1 MADESQSPGFISG
14 LINSLGKDKN
24 SIPQSWL
31 DAIQAG
37 ITKNLPKQLD
47 ALINNSFAVS
57 NQLSLQSAVLRN
69 LDKSLGPALEKTLL
83 ETFKKYDKEYLG
95 KDDSASSKLED
106 KKYKE
111 REKVTEKKHK
121 ELLTAIEKNVTAQ
134 GVGPSTKDGA
144 QEAANVLAD
153 IPVQPV
159 SVVSI
164 EPLAL
169 SALQKV
175 FSSAIGD
182 LAGAKEAPAA
192 AGVGGD
198 SKLGFLGTGLSGIAN
213 ALKKL
218 GTKEALLGTA
228 TLIGLGAALFVSA
241 KGFQEFAE
249 VNWIGMAKGFVA
261 LLGLVAI
268 TKLLASS
275 SAQMLLGAATLVV
288 LGLAVIAAG
297 KGFQMFGELDWSAIG
312 KGFTALL
319 GLGVIAVAFGA
330 FIGVIVPGAIAIG
343 LLGLALI
350 PFAYALGKTAEALQV
365 FTAVE
370 WESIGKAAVALIA
383 LGAVGSILGV
393 LSPLL
398 LLASIAL
405 IPFSLAI
412 YTLSLGLES
421 LSKINLEDIQ
431 NGMVALKEVVK
442 AVLDIG
448 VFASAKLLIIG
459 PALVIGSLG
468 LIAFATAMN
477 AISEVN
483 YDNVQE
489 GATAINAFV
498 ISLGPLGILAP
509 GLALIG
515 IALMP
520 FSLGLWAVGK
530 AINSLAEV
538 DFSAVN
544 DGVVALFKFIAIISP
559 LGVLAPLLAL
569 VGIALLPFSLGLY
582 TMGKAISSFISNDW
596 DGVDESLVVLLKFG
610 ALGAV
615 LGIVSPLLVAASVG
629 IIAFSVALLP
639 FAGALA
645 LIESP
650 LKSFVDQL
658 DRLSSI
664 SATDI
669 LALSGSIVA
678 LGIAIAGFGA
688 GAAAAGIGNFVGG
701 LFSSLSGQKSPIDQ
715 LIAIGQQAD
724 NIGKVSSSIGALKA
738 SLANFGDI
746 EGNFDPLKDFA
757 KTIND
762 ISLVKLLAF
771 TAALSLSAPTTALS
785 STTPSTEIMGP
796 ASAAGNIP
804 PSIQTENGPALPVS
818 IISTQAVAVQSKKM
832 VNDVFTNPQT
842 IAEAP
847 GTQTESVDKI
857 VQKLEELIKNLST
870 LTSMG
875 SNTSALTNQ
884 SSSSIINT
892 TNNSKANTSG
902 DGSSRDNPYIER
914 NKYRRDMLYTRGL
927 L

>member
-134 GVGPSTKDGA
+134 GAGPSTKDGA

-249 VNWIGMAKGFVA
+249 VNWIGMGKGFVA
-261 LLGLVAI
+261 LLGLVVI

-319 GLGVIAVAFGA
+319 GLGVVAVAFGA

-596 DGVDESLVVLLKFG
+596 DGVDEALVVLLKFG
-610 ALGAV
+610 AVGAV